1 MSKVIKI
8 QAYEYAELNEKAKNN
23 FIHEMWDMPFEY
35 EDEDEKGNTIIKYDY
50 FGEWDLEDQIDF
62 CKSNDYLFDEYGKL
76 IFGKPSINSVSNALM
91 DMYDIKNA
99 LSDSIK
105 SKPKDSEGTDIT
117 IGDCIDDVIKFLEE
131 REE

>member
-1 MSKVIKI
+1 M
-8 QAYEYAELNEKAKNN
+8 
-23 FIHEMWDMPFEY
+23 
-35 EDEDEKGNTIIKYDY
+35 
-50 FGEWDLEDQIDF
+50 
-62 CKSNDYLFDEYGKL
+62 
-76 IFGKPSINSVSNALM
+76 SVSNALM

-131 REE
+131 RE